1 METGLFVTIVC
12 FLTLAIGI
20 YWKNKDDL
28 PSLTSVV
35 KKPEALSNANEESDN
50 KKTENRLKFKEG
62 EVWITDFI
70 DEASFSIM
78 KDPLSAE
85 AGFFCTCTKH
95 DMHTIL
101 DYMKS
106 RLFKTPH
113 SVKMDTIGY
122 DRNPDAVDAHEI
134 YETFLLRSFN
144 KVSEKIMSNYGDAEI
159 HVANRHRILVNHLIP
174 LMKVADS
181 LSVCK
186 YNPALAV
193 EVFNKLKVEGVIRK
207 IKEDMKSLDDEE
219 VVIRNDFFTTQAPAL
234 SILESSSPKVGYI
247 PSHDVQ
253 KVISRAGDIHSRVER
268 VKSLDKEGRFHHET
282 SDIRASLDTIVESYN
297 SLTKASE
304 DKFVSLGTRMLNS
317 IEKKRL
323 GAIEERV
330 SHQGLAVLE
339 GRVEI
344 EEM

>member
-28 PSLTSVV
+28 PSLTSVI
-35 KKPEALSNANEESDN
+35 KKPKALSNADEEIES
-50 KKTENRLKFKEG
+50 RLKFKEG
-62 EVWITDFI
+62 EVWTTHFI

-85 AGFFCTCTKH
+85 AGFFCTCAKH
-95 DMHTIL
+95 DMHAIL

-106 RLFKTPH
+106 SLFKTPH

-134 YETFLLRSFN
+134 YETFLLTNFN
-144 KVSEKIMSNYGDAEI
+144 KIGQKIMNNYGDAES

-186 YNPALAV
+186 YNPVLAV
-193 EVFNKLKVEGVIRK
+193 EVFNKLKDEGVIDK
-207 IKEDMKSLDDEE
+207 IEEDMKSLDDEE
-219 VVIRNDFFTTQAPAL
+219 VVIRTDFFVTQAPAL
-234 SILESSSPKVGYI
+234 SILESSSPKAGYV
-247 PSHDVQ
+247 PSHNVQ
-253 KVISRAGDIHSRVER
+253 KVISRADDVHSRVER
-268 VKSLDKEGRFHHET
+268 VKSLDKEGRFHYEI

-304 DKFVSLGTRMLNS
+304 DKFVNLGTRMLNS

-323 GAIEERV
+323 VAMEERV
-330 SHQGLAVLE
+330 SHQGLAMLE

>member
-1 METGLFVTIVC
+1 MEIAIFAAILC
-12 FLTLAIGI
+12 FLIAASITM
-20 YWKNKDDL
+20 YWKYEDDFR
-28 PSLTSVV
+28 SIASMT
-35 KKPEALSNANEESDN
+35 KKPKALFNADEAIENKEIES
-50 KKTENRLKFKEG
+50 RLKFKEG
-62 EVWITDFI
+62 EVWTTHFI

-85 AGFFCTCTKH
+85 AGFFCTCAKH
-95 DMHTIL
+95 DMYNVL

-106 RLFKTPH
+106 GLFKTPH
-113 SVKMDTIGY
+113 SVKMDTIGH

-134 YETFLLRSFN
+134 YETFLLTNFN
-144 KVSEKIMSNYGDAEI
+144 KISEKIMSNYGDAEI

-174 LMKVADS
+174 LMKVADN

-193 EVFNKLKVEGVIRK
+193 EVFNKLKDEGVIDK
-207 IKEDMKSLDDEE
+207 IEEDMKSLDDKE

-234 SILESSSPKVGYI
+234 SILESSSPKAGYT

-253 KVISRAGDIHSRVER
+253 RVISCADDVHSRVER
-268 VKSLDKEGRFHHET
+268 VKSLDKEGRFHYET
-282 SDIRASLDTIVESYN
+282 SGIRASLDTIVESYN

-304 DKFVSLGTRMLNS
+304 DKFVDLGTRMLTS
-317 IEKKRL
+317 IEKRL
-323 GAIEERV
+323 VVVEERI
-330 SHQGLAVLE
+330 SYQGLAALE